1 MSESSIDPVAIIDQR
16 LARDGI
22 TLDEEERQRLIGL
35 VPVAQDWVRRIT
47 IPETRYAEPAL
58 THPLN
63 RP

>member
-16 LARDGI
+16 LALDGI
-22 TLDEEERQRLIGL
+22 TVDEEERQRLIGL
-35 VPVAQDWVRRIT
+35 VPVSREWIRKIT
-47 IPETRYAEPAL
+47 IPETRYAEPAI